1 MMITRLDKEQS
12 RKYRRIFL
20 GDIVYVTFHDILKTW
35 YKEGRTQLSPV
46 EIALAALGFCKNL
59 LELPDIEEG
68 LEEEMEDLEQ
78 EAGNEVDAMAIMI
91 LVSGMVTA
99 RSKHHQDL
107 NATYI
112 TQTIMCR
119 WLKQEFFFSLM
130 AGGCKKEGERW
141 AQNKQIN
148 LMEYELLDIEKKQEG
163 DASIRELIEGIAS
176 PTFGKTPESIKENL
190 LYFNKYNIEHNHLYD
205 NSILKAYQS
214 LEGNATM
221 SVGGENKGIM
231 TGRDFHAEIRFT
243 DQQVD
248 KLISQRTLQELEQKA
263 IH

>member
-1 MMITRLDKEQS
+1 MITRLDKEQS

-20 GDIVYVTFHDILKTW
+20 GDIVYITFHDILKAW
-35 YKEGRTQLSPV
+35 HKEGHTQLSPV

-68 LEEEMEDLEQ
+68 LEEEMEDLEE
-78 EAGNEVDAMAIMI
+78 EADNEVDAMAIMI
-91 LVSGMVTA
+91 LASSMLLA

-107 NATYI
+107 NVANI
-112 TQTIMCR
+112 AQTIMWR
-119 WLKQEFFFSLM
+119 WVKQELFFPLM
-130 AGGCKKEGERW
+130 TGGCKKEGERW

-148 LMEYELLDIEKKQEG
+148 LMEYELLDIEKNQEG

-176 PTFGKTPESIKENL
+176 PTFGKTPETIKESL

-205 NSILKAYQS
+205 KSIIKVYQS
-214 LEGNATM
+214 IEGKASMT
-221 SVGGENKGIM
+221 VDGGNTGIM
-231 TGRDFHAEIRFT
+231 TGGNFNANIRFT

-248 KLISQRTLQELEQKA
+248 KLISQRTLQNLNQKA